1 VNEDSRE
8 TGGRLVASSNPVLRR
23 LVLLGTPLVLTVLML
38 FHPSPYEDLAGEL
51 LPIADWWLII
61 HTLQFVLFALM
72 GASIWML
79 TDGLRGISVVI
90 SRAAAVIFAIFYD
103 IGDAV
108 AGISTGILARRAA
121 HLPVEE
127 QAALVRGMEVLFQSP
142 KKNKFF
148 AIGIFASIVA
158 LAAAVVALFW
168 AEAPRVPLFLLALP
182 VYFIGLD
189 HAFLFG
195 SLAFGTFFVAALW
208 IEFGQSKHVSGED
221 VSYSESSSAPEASS
235 R

>member
-1 VNEDSRE
+1 M
-8 TGGRLVASSNPVLRR
+8 TSSNLVLRR

-61 HTLQFVLFALM
+61 HTLQFVLFAFM

-79 TDGLRGISVVI
+79 TDGLRGISVVV
-90 SRAAAVIFAIFYD
+90 SRAAAVVFAIFYD

-108 AGISTGILARRAA
+108 AGVSTGILARRAA
-121 HLPVEE
+121 DLPAEE
-127 QAALVRGMEVLFQSP
+127 QAALVRGMEVLFQSST
-142 KKNKFF
+142 KNLFF
-148 AIGIFASIVA
+148 AIGIFAFIVA
-158 LAAAVVALFW
+158 LAAAAVALFW
-168 AEAPRVPLFLLALP
+168 ADAPRVPLFLLALP

-189 HAFLFG
+189 HAFPFG

-208 IEFGQSKHVSGED
+208 FELGRSKNVSGED
-221 VSYSESSSAPEASS
+221 VSYPESSPTPEASS